1 MQLAGQRGSH
11 LSLPSCLLVI
21 ATRQAAAAAAVELL
35 VDAVTNKEEFRG
47 SSKQKNFSPLV
58 LFLSMNTINTNK
70 CRFIS

>member
-21 ATRQAAAAAAVELL
+21 ATRQAAAAVELL

-70 CRFIS
+70 CIFIS

>member
-21 ATRQAAAAAAVELL
+21 ATRQAAAAVELL

-47 SSKQKNFSPLV
+47 SSKQTLAVGMSFTQPNLLETNMNF
-58 LFLSMNTINTNK
+58 
-70 CRFIS
+70 